1 MIFNFPSSP
10 NQSVISGSLCSEMD
24 RSLQPLPGMWALCP
38 WPASSSSS
46 FCSSHAE
53 LIPAVLSSPL
63 DTQSCPEARVLPAP
77 FAASIRIEVA
87 LKTSR
92 CPGLG
97 CPCLPAALPSQLHV
111 CRFPALPAHTLMLF
125 LSRRSA
131 RCARSAQRSG
141 RAPRTPPL
149 VFAQVCPTPAWRLPR
164 EGPSCAST
172 WTPRG
177 RIIRSTSCG
186 W

>member
-149 VFAQVCPTPAWRLPR
+149 VSAQVCPTPAWRLPR

-177 RIIRSTSCG
+177 RTIHSTSCG